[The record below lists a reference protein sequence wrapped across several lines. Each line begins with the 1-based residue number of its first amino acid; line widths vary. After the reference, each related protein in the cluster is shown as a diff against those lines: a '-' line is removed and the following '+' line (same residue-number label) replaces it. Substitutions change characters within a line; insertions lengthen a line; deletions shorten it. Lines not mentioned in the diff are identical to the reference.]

1 VQGNSRAAPRRKGP
15 TWKQF
20 PTTQARGLLAVDFFH
35 VDTVLLRRR

>member
-1 VQGNSRAAPRRKGP
+1 MVDASVIPGRGAP

-20 PTTQARGLLAVDFFH
+20 PTTQARGPLAVDFFH